1 MVQKLVEA
9 GIHGL
14 AHLLEMS
21 DDELGAIEGVGP
33 KTIETVREAATQ
45 ARLEWEARDAADE
58 AERAAA
64 EHAQAEEAPPENAAA
79 AEPATE
85 AEAPEAATAAEGTGQ
100 SPQEDATDG
109 ER

>member
-1 MVQKLVEA
+1 
-9 GIHGL
+9 
-14 AHLLEMS
+14 MS
-21 DDELGAIEGVGP
+21 DDDLGTIEGVGP
-33 KTIETVREAATQ
+33 KTIENVREAATS
-45 ARLEWEARDAADE
+45 ARLEWEARDAAEE

-64 EHAQAEEAPPENAAA
+64 EHAQAEQAQPETPAA
-79 AEPATE
+79 AEPATA